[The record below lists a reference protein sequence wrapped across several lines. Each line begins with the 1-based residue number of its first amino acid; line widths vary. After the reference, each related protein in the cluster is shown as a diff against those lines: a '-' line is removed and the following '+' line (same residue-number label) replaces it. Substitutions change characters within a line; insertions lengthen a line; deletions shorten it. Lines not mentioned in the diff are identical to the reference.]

1 MCLNRLEIKNDILQ
15 SFDPRARLAAGV
27 MLIIITVNVSG
38 ICALSVISAA
48 CLVLLRRDFP
58 CVLKRL
64 VPLETFCLLFLVQAA
79 FGILRPYTAVIFV
92 LRVTGAALIYMLT
105 VIPLGAGKL
114 AQTLAALKV
123 NAKLVSIFYL
133 SYRYIYMMHDRVLFS
148 ITAMRL
154 RSAPSQKGIISV
166 WKSYASVFSTA
177 LIGALVK
184 TDEITRALKK
194 REFDGVIPQT
204 AVWAW
209 SVKDTLLVVMC
220 CAGCVIYG
228 TYTITGRFFFL

>member
-1 MCLNRLEIKNDILQ
+1 MRLNRLEIKNDILKN
-15 SFDPRARLAAGV
+15 FDPRARLAAGV
-27 MLIIITVNVSG
+27 LVIITTVHISG
-38 ICALSVISAA
+38 ICALLVISAA
-48 CLVLLRRDFP
+48 CLALLRRDFL

-64 VPLETFCLLFLVQAA
+64 VPLETFCLLFLAQAA
-79 FGILRPYTAVIFV
+79 FGILRPHTAVIFI
-92 LRVTGAALIYMLT
+92 LRINGAALLYMLT
-105 VIPLGAGKL
+105 VIPLGPGKL

-154 RSAPSQKGIISV
+154 RSAPSPGGIITI

-177 LIGALVK
+177 LVGALVQ
-184 TDEITRALKK
+184 TDEVTRALKK
-194 REFDGVIPQT
+194 RQFDGVIPQT

-209 SVKDTLLVVMC
+209 SVKDTLLIVMC

-228 TYTITGRFFFL
+228 TYTITGRLFFL